1 MFSFIHL
8 QIPGFSTFRTSFF
21 PGPMEKST
29 LMRTGQAECMLRP
42 KHGCFLT
49 ILCHLIWMEV
59 SLDIHQNIT
68 VICRDVSIGG
78 PGGLPRT
85 EPLSTASRG
94 SLWGLFLILLCLK
107 DFIVCILVSENADL
121 MNPKVVCFA
130 AGNVVCKLIAFK
142 RFLMWP

>member
-1 MFSFIHL
+1 
-8 QIPGFSTFRTSFF
+8 
-21 PGPMEKST
+21 
-29 LMRTGQAECMLRP
+29 
-42 KHGCFLT
+42 
-49 ILCHLIWMEV
+49 MEV

-68 VICRDVSIGG
+68 VICREVFTGG

-94 SLWGLFLILLCLK
+94 SLQGLFLIPLCLK